1 MRKSFVFIIV
11 LVVAFIITA
20 PKLFLF
26 NHLQQFFSKADM
38 HLSAEEPI
46 QNIIGISFKN
56 MELTQH
62 KKILFSGKNIS
73 LELLGLYN
81 TFKSDNTNVQTFL
94 IEGAYL
100 QSSYALWQPLH
111 ININLLGEF
120 GQIKGSYQLRNKT
133 WLLFLIPS
141 EKEQK
146 NPTLMQFFIKTEE
159 GYKYELSF

>member
-1 MRKSFVFIIV
+1 
-11 LVVAFIITA
+11 
-20 PKLFLF
+20 
-26 NHLQQFFSKADM
+26 
-38 HLSAEEPI
+38 
-46 QNIIGISFKN
+46 
-56 MELTQH
+56 
-62 KKILFSGKNIS
+62 
-73 LELLGLYN
+73 
-81 TFKSDNTNVQTFL
+81 VQTFL

-100 QSSYALWQPLH
+100 QSSYALWKPLY

-120 GQIKGSYQLRNKT
+120 GQIKGSYHLRNKT